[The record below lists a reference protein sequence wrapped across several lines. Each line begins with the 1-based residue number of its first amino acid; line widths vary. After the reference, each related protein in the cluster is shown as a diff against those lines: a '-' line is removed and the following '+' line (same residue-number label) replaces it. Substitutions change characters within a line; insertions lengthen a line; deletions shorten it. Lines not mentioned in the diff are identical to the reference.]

1 MSESTQVT
9 FPGRTVEWTPR
20 ERVVWSPPE
29 DLTVSQWAD
38 RYRVLHPM
46 TSAEAGPWRTSRTPY
61 LREIMDSVSDPR
73 VERVTLVAS
82 TQVGK
87 TECLLNVLGYSIDQ
101 DPGPALVVMPRE
113 DDVISL
119 GQRRIRPMLDATP
132 QLSRHISDLK
142 SDNLKKEI
150 RFTRSMLYLAGSASP
165 ADLASRPIRYLIM
178 DETDKYPR
186 FSGREADPV
195 SLASERTRT
204 YSTRK
209 IVMASTPT
217 TRDGYI
223 WREYEASDRCLYFVP
238 CPLCGEYQSLEFAY
252 VKFPE
257 DERDPKV
264 IRDQRLAW
272 YECEKCG
279 GKITDKDKPAMLSRG
294 VWAAEGT
301 SVSADGEFDKPPSPS
316 HRGFRIHAI
325 YSPWLTFSE
334 VGAKFLEAH
343 QSGDASLLMN
353 FTNSWLGAVWAEK
366 SESRSTDDIAARAIE
381 YEESVVH
388 ERAVVLTCGVD
399 VQDGHLYI
407 SVRAW
412 GPREESWLVECRRI
426 DAGLEALVDVVV
438 NRVWTGSDGRKHRVR
453 LCCID
458 SGYRTD
464 EVYRFSR
471 EFADVVRP
479 IKGQQRISGVPIRSN
494 RIDKTVAGDP
504 VRRSIRLWHIDTNH
518 FKDKLARMMG
528 AHDGEHGAWHLPT
541 NPKPEYLRHMAS
553 EHKVFKR
560 NRATGATTA
569 VWEPKPGE
577 KNNHWFDTEV
587 YNCAAAEML
596 SVFALEESH
605 LLAAKGR
612 DVKEKVEQGG
622 TGERWIERGKGRW
635 LNG

>member
-1 MSESTQVT
+1 MSKSPVV
-9 FPGRTVEWTPR
+9 FPPRVVQWTNR
-20 ERVVWSPPE
+20 ERVAWEPPD

-38 RYRVLHPM
+38 RHRILHPH
-46 TSAEAGPWRTSRTPY
+46 TSSEPGKWKTSRTPY
-61 LREIMDSVSDPR
+61 LREVMDAVSNPAT
-73 VERVTLVAS
+73 ERVTLVAS

-87 TECLLNVLGYSIDQ
+87 TECLMNVLAWGIDQ

-113 DDVISL
+113 DDAISL
-119 GQRRIRPMLDATP
+119 GQRRIRPMLEATP
-132 QLSRHISDLK
+132 QLARHLSSSK

-150 RFTRSMLYLAGSASP
+150 KFTRSMLYLAGSASP

-186 FSGREADPV
+186 FSGREADPI

-223 WREYEASDRCLYFVP
+223 WREYEASDRRLYFVP
-238 CPLCGEYQSLEFAY
+238 CPHCGAYQNLEFAY

-257 DERDPKV
+257 EERDPKA
-264 IRDQRLAW
+264 IRDGKLAW
-272 YECEKCG
+272 YECEKCA
-279 GKITDKDKPAMLSRG
+279 GKIVDRDKPAMLARG
-294 VWAAEGT
+294 VWAPAGT
-301 SVSADGEFDKPPSPS
+301 PVDNDGHFDEPDPVS

-325 YSPWLTFSE
+325 YSPWLTFSDIA
-334 VGAKFLEAH
+334 AKFLEAH
-343 QSGDASLLMN
+343 LSGDAALLMN
-353 FTNSWLGAVWAEK
+353 FTNSWLGAVWEEK
-366 SESRSTDDIAARAIE
+366 SESRSTDDIAARATE
-381 YEESVVH
+381 YEEGEVH
-388 ERAVVLTCGVD
+388 ERAIVLTCGID
-399 VQDGHLYI
+399 IQLDHIYLT
-407 SVRAW
+407 VRAW
-412 GPREESWLVECRRI
+412 GPREESWLVECRRL
-426 DAGLEALVDVVV
+426 DAGLESLVDVVV
-438 NRVWTGSDGRKHRVR
+438 NRTWKGTDGRKHRVR

-471 EFADVVRP
+471 KFAEVVRP
-479 IKGQQRISGVPIRSN
+479 IKGQRKISGVPIRSN

-504 VRRSIRLWHIDTNH
+504 IRRSIRLWHIDTNH

-528 AHDGEHGAWHLPT
+528 SYSGEHGVWNLPA

-560 NRATGATTA
+560 NRSTGATTA

-577 KNNHWFDTEV
+577 KNNHFFDTEV

-596 SVFALEESH
+596 SVFALEEAH
-605 LLAAKGR
+605 LAMAKGESGTP
-612 DVKEKVEQGG
+612 KKVEQEGA
-622 TGERWIERGKGRW
+622 GERWIERGKGRW